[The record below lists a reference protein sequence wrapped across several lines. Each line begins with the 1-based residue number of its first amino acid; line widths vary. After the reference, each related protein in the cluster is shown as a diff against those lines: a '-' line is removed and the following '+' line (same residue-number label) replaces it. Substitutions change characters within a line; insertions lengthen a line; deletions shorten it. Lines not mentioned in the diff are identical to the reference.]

1 MMADAADAYERAAE
15 LYEQSKS
22 NHEAVRAYV
31 EAAKCRKA
39 VSPETAID
47 SYGKVRWWNCP

>member
-22 NHEAVRAYV
+22 NHEAARAYV